1 MIPSTLMVV
10 AVAVATMEGLTMLNE
25 RDVAVR
31 RGQAVADAVALAGV
45 SGGID
50 AAVEVARRNESMLL
64 SMVWS
69 GVPNSSTL
77 TVRVLVD
84 GDGNFRSDAIGG

>member
-31 RGQAVADAVALAGV
+31 HGQAVADAVALAGV

-69 GVPNSSTL
+69 GVPNSSSL

>member
-1 MIPSTLMVV
+1 MVV

-31 RGQAVADAVALAGV
+31 HGQAVADAVALAGV

-69 GVPNSSTL
+69 GVPNSSSL

>member
-1 MIPSTLMVV
+1 
-10 AVAVATMEGLTMLNE
+10 MLNE

>member
-1 MIPSTLMVV
+1 MVV

>member
-1 MIPSTLMVV
+1 
-10 AVAVATMEGLTMLNE
+10 MLNE

-31 RGQAVADAVALAGV
+31 HGQAVADAVALAGV

-69 GVPNSSTL
+69 GVPNSSSL